1 MARKSMVAP
10 DLPAWHL
17 ATWPNGSSAA
27 PVFGFDREGPHIRIE
42 QLVKGL
48 LHIVS
53 WSRRLRD
60 TGDVRQATRSD
71 QIDLY
76 RQNGLTITEHV
87 LSSGSPYMAVV
98 GLQYF

>member
-10 DLPAWHL
+10 DLPAWPL

-27 PVFGFDREGPHIRIE
+27 PVFGLDREGPHIRIE

-48 LHIVS
+48 LHHVPR
-53 WSRRLRD
+53 SRRLSD
-60 TGDVRQATRSD
+60 TRDVRQATRSD

-87 LSSGSPYMAVV
+87 LSSGGPYMAVV